1 MKSTGANEVE
11 ALFSFS
17 TTNGC
22 WLYGEELGEGVGVLA
37 TES

>member
-1 MKSTGANEVE
+1 MSSTGGNEVE

-22 WLYGEELGEGVGVLA
+22 WLYGTEMGEGVGVDALD
-37 TES
+37 S